1 MARLGT
7 ETLGTETLG
16 KTFAEAIATTVSIQS
31 QQSANQFSVSQSGLG
46 PIDAQTALDGTGLS
60 QQFDGAI
67 ENIVATQ
74 STEQKASTTVSNAIV
89 DSQIDLLVESAK
101 SAVFSNDNRIA
112 SDTVEFGNAFTE
124 VINADLSVIANTFL
138 SNDVFTRFSATGG
151 LVPMIHMEFSNLFT
165 EFRTRNNIT
174 PAISESNDG
183 VTSNTGSNN
192 ENIISSNVN
201 EFVITKSATTALDD
215 NVLITAQAD
224 GNERLTTTDGD
235 IVFIDISNTTLGQSI
250 FGTRR
255 FNDSNI
261 RTGIGFSATRDT
273 PQTVLGD
280 TAVESEQFTS
290 TELPD
295 NIVERNAILLAE
307 NLFTTASA
315 TKDLLFNSQ
324 ISIGDGFSVTDSI
337 QNLLEISALTSE
349 DTFTIASAGSNI
361 AVNDII
367 DGVGFSQ
374 VFDTDNDIFAASNEL
389 GIGFS
394 QSFDGR
400 VIRSENNVFGL
411 EITRQF
417 STPGIE
423 NVVADSFGRGT
434 SAAFDGDIITAQR
447 LLAQENAA
455 TASFDGVIVPVAS
468 EPDIKQIVAKTDVV
482 GGLVPMIH
490 MEFSS
495 LFTAFRTRNRFI
507 SSTSETSIGVASNT
521 ASADLNTVDINSIG
535 FEPSNAI
542 IGVLDLN
549 NIVLGPLN
557 VSIGKTTN
565 TASAGNVLF
574 VLVSKDPTFR
584 LGQSRFGLERFAFS
598 GIFTGSGSATSQRV
612 GEKPTVDSIEI
623 TEAFSSTDSI
633 GVQPTIASDISF
645 KLFIGSFD
653 NRNLL
658 EGVFDVFDIEPL
670 TASIVANNIQNAQ
683 SEPFIIDA
691 ISAVLDADNILDIS
705 SLFLEGSRRILEWA
719 LGQRQLGTTI
729 EETREYESLE
739 LSIRYRK
746 SRKQQLIREILDTS
760 QKSQLLERSGGGF
773 KTVDTGDNTNALDLR
788 APTDRIDL
796 RSVDEWYLADYERE
810 LVDRDGEVYNLDLE
824 LNPAKNKAYDNEY
837 GTFDSAPTE
846 SIDEAVWNFEFEFG
860 NFNTRQVS
868 VNYNESPT
876 GTLETNEISMILTQE
891 QARIVEENASQLNTV
906 RARTVPDS
914 TDVID
919 DTSVDER
926 HTVSISPPGNNDEP
940 IPQDEYVIRSWSTEW
955 SGKVFE
961 FTMEVS
967 K

>member
-1 MARLGT
+1 
-7 ETLGTETLG
+7 
-16 KTFAEAIATTVSIQS
+16 
-31 QQSANQFSVSQSGLG
+31 
-46 PIDAQTALDGTGLS
+46 
-60 QQFDGAI
+60 
-67 ENIVATQ
+67 
-74 STEQKASTTVSNAIV
+74 
-89 DSQIDLLVESAK
+89 
-101 SAVFSNDNRIA
+101 
-112 SDTVEFGNAFTE
+112 
-124 VINADLSVIANTFL
+124 
-138 SNDVFTRFSATGG
+138 
-151 LVPMIHMEFSNLFT
+151 
-165 EFRTRNNIT
+165 
-174 PAISESNDG
+174 
-183 VTSNTGSNN
+183 
-192 ENIISSNVN
+192 
-201 EFVITKSATTALDD
+201 
-215 NVLITAQAD
+215 
-224 GNERLTTTDGD
+224 
-235 IVFIDISNTTLGQSI
+235 
-250 FGTRR
+250 
-255 FNDSNI
+255 
-261 RTGIGFSATRDT
+261 
-273 PQTVLGD
+273 
-280 TAVESEQFTS
+280 
-290 TELPD
+290 
-295 NIVERNAILLAE
+295 
-307 NLFTTASA
+307 
-315 TKDLLFNSQ
+315 
-324 ISIGDGFSVTDSI
+324 
-337 QNLLEISALTSE
+337 
-349 DTFTIASAGSNI
+349 
-361 AVNDII
+361 
-367 DGVGFSQ
+367 
-374 VFDTDNDIFAASNEL
+374 
-389 GIGFS
+389 
-394 QSFDGR
+394 
-400 VIRSENNVFGL
+400 
-411 EITRQF
+411 
-417 STPGIE
+417 
-423 NVVADSFGRGT
+423 
-434 SAAFDGDIITAQR
+434 
-447 LLAQENAA
+447 
-455 TASFDGVIVPVAS
+455 
-468 EPDIKQIVAKTDVV
+468 
-482 GGLVPMIH
+482 
-490 MEFSS
+490 
-495 LFTAFRTRNRFI
+495 
-507 SSTSETSIGVASNT
+507 
-521 ASADLNTVDINSIG
+521 
-535 FEPSNAI
+535 
-542 IGVLDLN
+542 
-549 NIVLGPLN
+549 
-557 VSIGKTTN
+557 
-565 TASAGNVLF
+565 
-574 VLVSKDPTFR
+574 
-584 LGQSRFGLERFAFS
+584 LERFAFF